1 MDTLTHEVI
10 YSYLSSALLF
20 RRDGLRRHG
29 RQIRIRVRCLLCAS
43 LSLSPLGYLADVRR
57 SFVLTGT
64 GPVRTF
70 SHLCVVFSL
79 VSCVLLLYHP
89 HRVFVFVL
97 SVRIA
102 QRNAYNTTGLIV
114 LSRT

>member
-10 YSYLSSALLF
+10 YSYLSSASLF
-20 RRDGLRRHG
+20 RRDGIRHHRR
-29 RQIRIRVRCLLCAS
+29 RIRVRVRCLLCASLS

-79 VSCVLLLYHP
+79 VSCVLLLYQP
-89 HRVFVFVL
+89 HRVCI
-97 SVRIA
+97 RIPSFL
-102 QRNAYNTTGLIV
+102 YE
-114 LSRT
+114 